1 MSDDELVARVNMADA
16 KFSFQEK
23 GKMYHPA
30 WIAPEVSFYTF
41 WFDLDLNTDLAAGH
55 VQEPIRYKHQS
66 SRHVELRSATVGAGE
81 HDH

>member
-30 WIAPEVSFYTF
+30 WIAPEVYTIQTDDQIYLLI
-41 WFDLDLNTDLAAGH
+41 WSSLNH
-55 VQEPIRYKHQS
+55 
-66 SRHVELRSATVGAGE
+66 
-81 HDH
+81 

>member
-30 WIAPEVSFYTF
+30 WIAPEVDRERLSDI
-41 WFDLDLNTDLAAGH
+41 DLFGLH
-55 VQEPIRYKHQS
+55 
-66 SRHVELRSATVGAGE
+66 
-81 HDH
+81 

>member
-30 WIAPEVSFYTF
+30 WIAPEVMFVNYKRITPCLCEF
-41 WFDLDLNTDLAAGH
+41 AGN
-55 VQEPIRYKHQS
+55 V
-66 SRHVELRSATVGAGE
+66 
-81 HDH
+81 

>member
-30 WIAPEVSFYTF
+30 WIAPEVYR
-41 WFDLDLNTDLAAGH
+41 
-55 VQEPIRYKHQS
+55 QMIRYLLIWS
-66 SRHVELRSATVGAGE
+66 SLNHVLAKILVSSARSQTRNSVSGIEEKSG
-81 HDH
+81 

>member
-30 WIAPEVSFYTF
+30 WIAPEVIISH
-41 WFDLDLNTDLAAGH
+41 DK
-55 VQEPIRYKHQS
+55 PIVFLVIS
-66 SRHVELRSATVGAGE
+66 
-81 HDH
+81 